1 MTGIKICGLRRHE
14 DILFVNELGPEYVG
28 FVIDVPSSPRSIDA
42 RHLTGLVQEL
52 DDGIVK
58 VGVFVDESLDFVSGL
73 LADGLIDMA
82 QLHGDE
88 PDAYVSELCS
98 VGRPVIKA
106 FRFFDLDR
114 ASSCPADY
122 ILIDGAVAG
131 SGHTFPWDAVSTVR
145 RPFFLAGGLD
155 SANVGE
161 AVARLR
167 PFAVDVSSSVESGG
181 VKDFSKMA
189 EFIAA
194 VRNAEKV
201 GPRHSIG

>member
-1 MTGIKICGLRRHE
+1 MSRNCVLSVDRSSGVPILR
-14 DILFVNELGPEYVG
+14 FGSSELL
-28 FVIDVPSSPRSIDA
+28 S
-42 RHLTGLVQEL
+42 
-52 DDGIVK
+52 
-58 VGVFVDESLDFVSGL
+58 SGL
-73 LADGLIDMA
+73 
-82 QLHGDE
+82 
-88 PDAYVSELCS
+88 Y
-98 VGRPVIKA
+98 
-106 FRFFDLDR
+106 
-114 ASSCPADY
+114 
-122 ILIDGAVAG
+122 LIDGAVAG

-194 VRNAEKV
+194 VRNAGERWV
-201 GPRHSIG
+201 LGTASDEIIACSHSRLMENVLVFKCTINDTRSLFACLK